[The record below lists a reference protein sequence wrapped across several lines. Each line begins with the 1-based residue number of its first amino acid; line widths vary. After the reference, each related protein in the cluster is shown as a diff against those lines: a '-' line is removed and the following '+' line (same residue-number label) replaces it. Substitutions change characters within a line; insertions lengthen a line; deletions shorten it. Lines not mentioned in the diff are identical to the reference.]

1 MSSEE
6 ALLAV
11 PLTLAQQVELT
22 ACLATVAPGSTLL
35 DDGADGDPWIYYDI
49 SLRPDEA
56 GTLPSTD
63 IRVFADGK
71 CVGTLLEVSEQI
83 RSGQLRVATA
93 ADDVP
98 PQAVMQR
105 FGLSRRAHV
114 LHVSLPTG
122 DVWIGTGAKPSYPS
136 IFDANGGW
144 VRSVT
149 ARQTAFEAYE
159 EFKRGSNE

>member
-1 MSSEE
+1 MSTEE
-6 ALLAV
+6 APLLV
-11 PLTLAQQVELT
+11 LLTLAQQVELA
-22 ACLATVAPGSTLL
+22 ACLATVTPGSTLL
-35 DDGADGDPWIYYDI
+35 DDEAGDPWIYYDI

-93 ADDVP
+93 ADDVQ

-122 DVWIGTGAKPSYPS
+122 DVWIGTGAKPSYPAV
-136 IFDANGGW
+136 FDANGGW